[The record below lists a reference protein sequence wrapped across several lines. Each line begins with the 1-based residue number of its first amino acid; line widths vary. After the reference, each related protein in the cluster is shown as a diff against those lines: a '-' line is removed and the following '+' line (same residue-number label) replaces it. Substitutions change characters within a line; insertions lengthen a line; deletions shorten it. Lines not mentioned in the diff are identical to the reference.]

1 MFSATRTD
9 APSFEEYAAAAWA
22 MLYRSAYLLAGN
34 HADAED
40 LAQQTLIKAHGG
52 WAKVSASDSPHA
64 YVRRILTNTFLSS
77 KRPKARRL
85 ELLTDEIPEW
95 GGATGTAAG
104 AAGTP
109 GASDERMALWP
120 HVKQLPPQ
128 QRAVI
133 VLRYFEDLSEAEIAE
148 MLGCSRGTVKST
160 AHRALKS
167 LRDALGVPGDQT
179 RAQVRPGSDREEG

>member
-1 MFSATRTD
+1 MFSATRTH
-9 APSFEEYAAAAWA
+9 ARSFDEYAAAAWS

-40 LAQQTLIKAHGG
+40 LAQQTLIKVHGA
-52 WAKVSASDSPHA
+52 WAKVSASDSTNA

-85 ELLTDEIPEW
+85 ELLTDEMPDW
-95 GGATGTAAG
+95 GGANGMAGG

-109 GASDERMALWP
+109 GTSDDRMALWP
-120 HVKQLPPQ
+120 LVKQLPPR

-133 VLRYFEDLSEAEIAE
+133 VLRYFEDLSETEIAE
-148 MLGCSRGTVKST
+148 TLGCSRGNVKST

-167 LRDALGVPGDQT
+167 LRAALGAPDDQT
-179 RAQVRPGSDREEG
+179 RAESDGKEG